1 MEWNQLLRAREDLSY
16 FIAIVIMAIMDIIDI
31 MAIIIEEISL
41 IIEIIVIII
50 IIKDQDNFK
59 NIIIIN

>member
-16 FIAIVIMAIMDIIDI
+16 FIVIFIMAIIDIIDI

-50 IIKDQDNFK
+50 IKDQDNFK